1 VILFL
6 RGCEIDGNKV
16 NRKGDVVSDSCF
28 ASRTCAKRG
37 MMHDDREYEDLGSKT
52 VKACVSVESTESV
65 FGRDTQPECQVESN
79 DGMPVDLL

>member
-1 VILFL
+1 
-6 RGCEIDGNKV
+6 
-16 NRKGDVVSDSCF
+16 
-28 ASRTCAKRG
+28 

-79 DGMPVDLL
+79 GGMPVDLL